1 MYILLLVTD
10 SSTYLSASALFYF
23 SLPLFFFA
31 LIFSLESLFWIQV
44 PLLKVVYKTGN
55 NRQAFRELG
64 PGAQNLGVTFYE
76 DEYVLN
82 LSGSP
87 IIIFK

>member
-1 MYILLLVTD
+1 M
-10 SSTYLSASALFYF
+10 
-23 SLPLFFFA
+23 
-31 LIFSLESLFWIQV
+31 